1 MPGKKRKTVDPDLY
15 VGLLRKALPL
25 PPQTEADNDRLIGL
39 LYALDEGETLTP
51 EEQAFAELLGI
62 VIEDFEDR
70 HYGLPAVA
78 PNDALRALM
87 DDRGLQHKDV
97 AAIVG
102 NKGLTT
108 EILAGRRKISK
119 DVAKRLSGSLRVPV
133 ELFL

>member
-1 MPGKKRKTVDPDLY
+1 MSGKKRKTVDPDLY

-25 PPQTEADNDRLIGL
+25 PPQTEADNERLIGR
-39 LYALDEGETLTP
+39 LYALDESEALTP

-70 HYGLPAVA
+70 HYSLPAIA

-87 DDRGLQHKDV
+87 EDRGLQHKDL

-108 EILAGRRKISK
+108 EILAGRRKISR
-119 DVAKRLSGSLRVPV
+119 DVARRLSGSLRVPV